1 MKKRSLL
8 SLVLAL
14 ALTAGAFAS
23 CKAPETDTE
32 TDSSSVTTE
41 ENTNQETDT
50 DIQSTKEST
59 SVNDTETETK
69 TDTETD
75 TDTVG
80 EQTNEKPKVSIENTV
95 DNGLLIENAYALA
108 NGVNAYFTDGKRT
121 DFALTN
127 QNMYLE
133 YALANYKDQQITA
146 LKNSS
151 GAVYIENTADVFVK
165 MKTGVTFY
173 ASDSTKHAT
182 ANLYRFG
189 YYMYEARFEEQI
201 FSGDIQIEDSF
212 ALDLKAI
219 SKNQAKP
226 GYNDDGSLHLEVTGS
241 DPFITF
247 KGVNYPA
254 DEYKFIQVTMKANA
268 IKPSAIVMYVKAGS
282 KTGFTEDQAKYIN
295 FYNDGEYHTY
305 TFALAD
311 LKDYTGKVTGIRFDV
326 AGEKGSTFDITEVK
340 VVKGNDGGVPS
351 KLGLNRS
358 FFVYSDKMHHYLQIA
373 TENVATTGIESIGM
387 ETKIAADTVAKL
399 IVKDKNGTHSDLKD
413 VDWQSAEYVGFDIK
427 GAGIFGYILPADNS
441 GGTLSV
447 TLADG
452 YYTVIQS
459 ATPKDGTILPSGKYN
474 AEKKRIIADVPLNG
488 NDFYMGQRIY
498 TDKTHDFE
506 TFLREAEL
514 ERHPL
519 TAENFVVDTENS
531 TMGSFVGY
539 DALRGIYTFNVDS
552 AGFNGPYYRY
562 PNKHYNLKFTVKGD
576 ANDRNLY
583 IMAASTSGCLECA
596 ALLDEN
602 NMMLPIPIEVG
613 KNFSESTGER
623 NLWNIDD
630 KPYGEAIIPMVIK
643 AGSEDSYN
651 FLNLYQ
657 NWGQHPLKQ
666 VSWIQFYAPYYHL
679 STGVTETNCIVPYYS
694 CKNARGLNTLPDHR
708 SMSAPEWSD
717 QPQHNSC
724 GSHHWLIYTDANG
737 VYSASEN
744 TLNTIDSFGPT
755 YADVTSHYISD
766 DGNVK
771 VTYTHTEFPQTDEN
785 RTYYEMHYEIL
796 GDVSFKDFSRDF
808 HFYKVTDN
816 DPTGIYQSV
825 GYLNEKNECVIVNA
839 AEDGESNKYVLGDK
853 SPYFSFFNMKNCTST
868 SQQGYSNVSFLV
880 YNSEFTIGGQK
891 IAPSF
896 AIVNEKNSV
905 RISLDLG
912 EITLKKGDTFT
923 INAIVLPWGSQ
934 ESVYDSKDFA
944 GDQNVRNVR
953 EDSLLNPLT
962 PKAVADCTVMES
974 VYVPKLRSTNG
985 KSATFTLT
993 GGNNNV
999 AVRVYGFD
1007 MLTVPYVEELVNGEW
1022 VEYKLSSAYT
1032 PDVQGNAHY
1041 YDGYCVYYDQDGT
1054 FSYSFVTTMDKND
1067 KDGRTFRISAD
1078 KKFEGWSDELPVV
1091 MPEEED
1097 LPLNVYMN
1105 AEKLYNEAMLGSGP
1119 QFNGITLSDDKSYV
1133 TFESKGATE
1142 SYFQAYPG
1150 GTSATGQYLVVK
1162 YRLPSTNTSKVTVF
1176 EIFVSTK
1183 NNSPQGEDCFSFGTA
1198 LINDG
1203 QWHTVVVDL
1212 ASWEKPSYAPSDNGT
1227 YQAKFIRLD
1236 PFYKNPVG
1244 TAFEYAF
1251 LGISDNVE
1259 DIYALVTD
1267 MDAIQYVTKEGSK
1280 IVVTHIDPENG
1291 EKVDPPAVEP
1301 ETEKEAGS
1309 ETESK
1314 PSDSPVVEDAKSDKE
1329 GFNVYIGADKFLS
1342 ASSKYDRCHAGG
1354 DEMIEDGTAL
1364 RIYSCNDESKS
1375 EQYRKESY
1383 FYLFQDGT
1391 LATGQYLIIKYRAP
1405 AEAKQLQIY
1414 TSTQNAKASDGGS
1427 SMTLKNEN
1435 GLFICDNEWHIAVI
1449 DLSKALRTYTADSN
1463 GKFVSKHLRVDLF
1476 NFGKPLEDGAKTYT
1490 DIGYVGLCDD
1500 YTEILGTD
1508 TSVSSIQFF
1517 DGSSTTATNIPNTK

>member
-50 DIQSTKEST
+50 DVQSTKEST

-80 EQTNEKPKVSIENTV
+80 EQTDEKPKVSIENTV

-121 DFALTN
+121 DFALVN

-133 YALANYKDQQITA
+133 YALANYKDQQVTA
-146 LKNSS
+146 LKNSK
-151 GAVYIENTADVFVK
+151 GKVYIENTADVFVT
-165 MKTGVTFY
+165 MNTGKTFY
-173 ASDSTKHAT
+173 ASDSTKSAT

-189 YYMYEARFEEQI
+189 YYMYEARFEEQV
-201 FSGDIQIEDSF
+201 FSADIAVEDSF
-212 ALDLKAI
+212 SLDLKSI
-219 SKNQAKP
+219 SRNHFKP
-226 GYNDDGSLHLEVTGS
+226 SYNDDGSLHVEITGT
-241 DPFITF
+241 DPYLTF
-247 KGVNYPA
+247 KGVNYSA
-254 DEYKFIQVTMKANA
+254 DEYKFVQVTMKANV
-268 IKPSAIVMYVKAGS
+268 IKPTNIVIYAKAGS
-282 KTGFTEDQAKYIN
+282 KSGFTESQAKYIS
-295 FYNDGEYHTY
+295 FFNDGEYHTY
-305 TFALAD
+305 TFPLEKLED
-311 LKDYTGKVTGIRFDV
+311 FTGRVTGLRLDLS
-326 AGEKGSTFDITEVK
+326 GEKGSTFDISEVK
-340 VVKGNDGGVPS
+340 VVKGHDGGMPAE
-351 KLGLNRS
+351 LGLNRS

-488 NDFYMGQRIY
+488 NDFFMGQRIY
-498 TDKTHDFE
+498 TDETHSFDD
-506 TFLREAEL
+506 FLREAEQ
-514 ERHPL
+514 ERNPL
-519 TAENFVVDTENS
+519 TEKNFIVDTASS
-531 TMGSFVGY
+531 TGASFVGY

-552 AGFNGPYYRY
+552 AGFNGPYYQY
-562 PNKHYNLKFTVKGD
+562 PNKHFNIKFTVKGD

-613 KNFSESTGER
+613 KNFSEGSGER

-891 IAPSF
+891 TAPSF

-993 GGNNNV
+993 GGENNV
-999 AVRVYGFD
+999 AVRVYGFNK
-1007 MLTVPYVEELVNGEW
+1007 LTVPYIEELVDGEW
-1022 VEYKLSSAYT
+1022 VEYKVSSAYKL
-1032 PDVQGNAHY
+1032 DIQGNGHY
-1041 YDGYCVYYDQDGT
+1041 YDGYCVYYDQNGT
-1054 FSYSFVTTMDKND
+1054 FSYSFVTAMDNND
-1067 KDGRTFRISAD
+1067 TDGRTFRISAD
-1078 KKFEGWSDELPVV
+1078 KDFEGWPAELPESDEV
-1091 MPEEED
+1091 EED
-1097 LPLNVYMN
+1097 LPLDVYIN
-1105 AEKLYNEAMLGSGP
+1105 AEKMYNSAQATAAG
-1119 QFNGITLSDDKSYV
+1119 QFNSIRLSGDKSFV
-1133 TFESKGATE
+1133 SLEAKGATE
-1142 SYFQAYPG
+1142 SYFTVYPG
-1150 GTSATGQYLVVK
+1150 GTVTTGQYLVFK
-1162 YRLPSTNTSKVTVF
+1162 YRLPSSNAEKITSFDTF
-1176 EIFVSTK
+1176 ASTK
-1183 NNSPQGEDCFSFGTA
+1183 NSTAQGEDAFYYGKA

-1203 QWHTVVVDL
+1203 QWHVIVVDL
-1212 ASWEKPSYAPSDNGT
+1212 ASWEKPSYTAASDGT
-1227 YQAKFIRLD
+1227 YKANYVRFD
-1236 PFYKNPVG
+1236 PFYQNPVG
-1244 TAFEYAF
+1244 VFFEYAF
-1251 LGISDNVE
+1251 FGMNDNVE
-1259 DIYALVTD
+1259 DIYTLVSD
-1267 MDAIQYVTKEGSK
+1267 MEAIQYVSRIDGN
-1280 IVVTHIDPENG
+1280 VTVTNIDPNSG
-1291 EKVDPPAVEP
+1291 EEVELP
-1301 ETEKEAGS
+1301 TV
-1309 ETESK
+1309 ETESEEETETENVD
-1314 PSDSPVVEDAKSDKE
+1314 PDSPVVEDAKSDKE
-1329 GFNVYIGADKFLS
+1329 GFNVYVGADKFLS

-1414 TSTQNAKASDGGS
+1414 ASTQNAKASDGGS

-1500 YTEILGTD
+1500 YTEILVTD